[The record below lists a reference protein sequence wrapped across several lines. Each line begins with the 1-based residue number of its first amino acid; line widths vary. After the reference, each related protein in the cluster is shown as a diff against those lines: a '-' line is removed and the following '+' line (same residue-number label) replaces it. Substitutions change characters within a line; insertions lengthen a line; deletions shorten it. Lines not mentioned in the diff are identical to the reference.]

1 MPKKGYTGICL
12 KTEVAQLLRAKAKAA
27 NLGLNDYLTTVLIGP
42 SLQSLG
48 PSQDSLRAVPQIS
61 LNQTLNQ
68 KTNPNLMGRAGLEPA
83 TFCTSSRCPNRARLP
98 AQLFSL
104 KKLVLLSFR
113 SLQNKEF

>member
-42 SLQSLG
+42 S
-48 PSQDSLRAVPQIS
+48 QDSPRAVPQIS

-68 KTNPNLMGRAGLEPA
+68 KTNPNLMGRAGFEPA

-113 SLQNKEF
+113 S